1 MVALCEGIVNRINK
15 EFSDFRAL
23 IQSFSRFLWKFMN
36 VGLLFLRIWDNTT
49 IWSARIS
56 GKTQRSVQSW
66 QRLQEYRT

>member
-36 VGLLFLRIWDNTT
+36 VGLLFLRIWD
-49 IWSARIS
+49 
-56 GKTQRSVQSW
+56 K
-66 QRLQEYRT
+66 